1 VSGNPDDPLGSCG
14 ARGSPQARI
23 IDFGGPTRKQSGRR
37 SRTCGGAREAR
48 ERQRRRNVVAGEM
61 MAAKWWPSFS
71 HMIPGAD
78 TRDVLLTRARGGRAL
93 LIPARFPEVHH
104 SLVELK
110 PAVGALVLFGTV

>member
-1 VSGNPDDPLGSCG
+1 MSGNPDDPLGSCG

-23 IDFGGPTRKQSGRR
+23 IDFGGPTRKQSGRL
-37 SRTCGGAREAR
+37 SQACGGRGKPASSSDSETSSW
-48 ERQRRRNVVAGEM
+48 RNDGSEVVD
-61 MAAKWWPSFS
+61 SFS

-78 TRDVLLTRARGGRAL
+78 TPDVLSTRARGGRAL

-110 PAVGALVLFGTV
+110 PAVGALFLFGTV